1 MSVREKKIGFVS
13 LGCPKALVDS
23 ERILSRLRA
32 EGYATAEAYGD
43 ADVVVVNTCGF
54 IDSAREES
62 LTTIGEALAENGKV
76 IVTGCLGAEAATI
89 LERHPSVFAVTGP
102 HQYDQVIDAIHAA
115 VPPPHN
121 PFVDLVPPGG
131 IRLTPPHYAY
141 LKISEG
147 CNHHCS
153 FCIIPQLRGRLA
165 SRRADDVLR
174 EAEQL
179 VDRGVRELLVI
190 SQDTSA
196 YGVDLGYAECD
207 YDGKRIRTRLTELA
221 EALGALGAWV
231 RLHYVYPYPHVDEL
245 IPLMA
250 RGLVLP
256 YLDIPF
262 QHASPQVLKAMRR
275 PATQARTLER
285 IRSWREQVP
294 ALTVR
299 SSFIVGFP
307 GETEA
312 DFEYLLEWLGE
323 AQLDRVGCFRYEAV
337 RGAAANAL
345 GEAVPQS
352 IVEDRWHRLME
363 VQQAIST
370 ARLRT
375 RIGTQIDVIV
385 DSVNDDAIVGR
396 SMGDAPEIDGSVY
409 LPVDAI
415 VAPGDIVRAE
425 VEHAD
430 EYDLWADPL
439 TDDEL

>member
-1 MSVREKKIGFVS
+1 
-13 LGCPKALVDS
+13 
-23 ERILSRLRA
+23 
-32 EGYATAEAYGD
+32 
-43 ADVVVVNTCGF
+43 
-54 IDSAREES
+54 
-62 LTTIGEALAENGKV
+62 
-76 IVTGCLGAEAATI
+76 
-89 LERHPSVFAVTGP
+89 
-102 HQYDQVIDAIHAA
+102 
-115 VPPPHN
+115 
-121 PFVDLVPPGG
+121 
-131 IRLTPPHYAY
+131 
-141 LKISEG
+141 
-147 CNHHCS
+147 
-153 FCIIPQLRGRLA
+153 
-165 SRRADDVLR
+165 
-174 EAEQL
+174 
-179 VDRGVRELLVI
+179 
-190 SQDTSA
+190 
-196 YGVDLGYAECD
+196 
-207 YDGKRIRTRLTELA
+207 
-221 EALGALGAWV
+221 
-231 RLHYVYPYPHVDEL
+231 
-245 IPLMA
+245 MA

-312 DFEYLLEWLGE
+312 DFEYLLEWLSE

-345 GEAVPQS
+345 GQAVPQA
-352 IVEDRWHRLME
+352 IVEDRWQRLME
-363 VQQAIST
+363 VQQAISA
-370 ARLRT
+370 ARLRA

-439 TDDEL
+439 TDGEI